1 MDDAS
6 TKYKTIH
13 KGQSVFREGQPATV
27 AYMLKQGKVTLYR
40 VMRNKRVVL
49 SSVLPGQIFG
59 EEGLLKGQ
67 CRTASAEAEEPCEL
81 IVVDTQVFSTMLLK
95 CPAPLQRLTRS
106 LIEQVRALHDSI
118 CERPFGSM
126 FMSVCGIID
135 MSFRAHVNLP
145 QSARGSNWA
154 MGMSYAELCRAIKD
168 ILLVTQLEIDDVV
181 GKLAKLKFV
190 EIAEDNKAVMKK
202 DALGKLVKTADFLQ
216 DRYLKIQD
224 LDKFLGV
231 ARSLQKEMQAEQTPL
246 TESLEFV
253 DIFGFAEMVNSTPEM
268 IYKKIGYKEIPEN
281 LFFLHK
287 KSAEGYAKQM
297 GEEFFQRVKR
307 RRVAVEDLEGVNDVV
322 FVDNSTLEQAFERL
336 GFHKLALL
344 VKVAGEE
351 ARDKILAS
359 LSKKMSKV
367 VADEA
372 RDMENLDDMEVAD
385 AEDELIAAIKAI
397 KGLNK

>member
-13 KGQSVFREGQPATV
+13 KGQNVFREGQPATV

-40 VMRNKRVVL
+40 VLHNKRVVL
-49 SSVLPGQIFG
+49 SSILPGQIFG

-67 CRTASAEAEEPCEL
+67 SRIASAEAEEPCEL
-81 IVVDTQVFSTMLLK
+81 IVIDSQVFQTMLLK
-95 CPAPLQRLTRS
+95 CPAPLQRLTRY
-106 LIEQVRALHDSI
+106 LIEQVRALHENI
-118 CERPFGSM
+118 CERPTSSM

-135 MSFRAHVNLP
+135 MAYRTHVNLP
-145 QSARGSNWA
+145 QSARGANWA
-154 MGMSYAELCRAIKD
+154 MGMSYAELSRTLKE

-181 GKLAKLKFV
+181 GKLSKLKFV
-190 EIAEDNKAVMKK
+190 EVAEDTKAVMKK
-202 DALGKLVKTADFLQ
+202 DVLGKMVKTADFLQ
-216 DRYLKIQD
+216 DRYLRIPE

-231 ARSLQKEMQAEQTPL
+231 ARNLQQEMQSENTPL
-246 TESLEFV
+246 TESLEFI
-253 DIFGFAEMVNSTPEM
+253 DIFGFAEMVKSTPEM
-268 IYKKIGYKEIPEN
+268 IYKKISYKEIPEN

-287 KSAEGYAKQM
+287 QSAEAYAKQM

-307 RRVAVEDLEGVNDVV
+307 RRVAVEDLEGINDVV
-322 FVDNSTLEQAFERL
+322 FVDNATLEQAFERV
-336 GFHKLALL
+336 GFHKLAML

-351 ARDKILAS
+351 ARDKILQN

-367 VADEA
+367 VTDEA
-372 RDMENLDDMEVAD
+372 KDMENLDDMEVAD
-385 AEDELIAAIKAI
+385 AEDELIAAIKDI

>member
-13 KGQSVFREGQPATV
+13 KGQNVFREGQSATV

-40 VMRNKRVVL
+40 VLHNKRVVL
-49 SSVLPGQIFG
+49 SSILPGQIFG

-67 CRTASAEAEEPCEL
+67 SRIASAEAEEPCEL
-81 IVVDTQVFSTMLLK
+81 IVIDSQTFSTMLLK
-95 CPAPLQRLTRS
+95 CPAPLQRLTRY
-106 LIEQVRALHDSI
+106 LIEQVRSLHENI
-118 CERPFGSM
+118 CERPTSSM

-135 MSFRAHVNLP
+135 MAYRTHVNLP
-145 QSARGSNWA
+145 QSARGANWG
-154 MGMSYAELCRAIKD
+154 MGMSYAELSRTIKE

-190 EIAEDNKAVMKK
+190 EIAEDTKAVMKK
-202 DALGKLVKTADFLQ
+202 DALGKMVKTADFLQ
-216 DRYLKIQD
+216 DRYLRIPE

-231 ARSLQKEMQAEQTPL
+231 ARNLQSEMQTENTPL

-253 DIFGFAEMVNSTPEM
+253 DLFGFADMAKTTPEM
-268 IYKKIGYKEIPEN
+268 VYKKISYKEIPEN

-287 KSAEGYAKQM
+287 KSAEAYVKQM
-297 GEEFFQRVKR
+297 GEEFFQRDKR

-322 FVDNSTLEQAFERL
+322 FVDNVTLEQAFERV
-336 GFHKLALL
+336 GFHKPAMLAT
-344 VKVAGEE
+344 VAGDE
-351 ARDKILAS
+351 ARDKILQN

-367 VADEA
+367 VTDEA
-372 RDMENLDDMEVAD
+372 KDMENLDDMEVAD
-385 AEDELIAAIKAI
+385 AEDELVAAIKDI